1 MTIRIALGGIVH
13 ETNTFALTPTDL
25 AEFEA
30 NGLYVGD
37 ELRRLTGTNTVVG
50 GAIEAIDADPEL
62 ELIPTV
68 FSHAIPGGTVSREA
82 FEHIVGQIT
91 DGITAAKPDAVVLDL
106 HGALV
111 VDGFPGGDGE
121 VARRVR
127 AIVGPGVPIVSPL
140 DLHGNIDDVLVQNVD
155 ILLPYHTY
163 PHVDTAE
170 RGREAVEMAVRMAK
184 GEIRPTMRAVKLA
197 ISSPGPQQYSGFE
210 PTVSLQKIARDWET
224 KPGVID
230 TSILF
235 AFPYSDVPHNGMAVV
250 ATTDNDPELAEQI
263 CREIGAEI
271 VRRHREF
278 WPEMM
283 TVEEAVHAAMSEPKG
298 PVVLAD
304 YGDNP
309 GGGSSC
315 DGTALLW
322 GLLDLGAQGAA
333 VGHICD
339 PDVARVAH
347 EAGEGAE
354 INVELGGK
362 RDHWHGAPIPVTAT
376 VLRLSSGDYVYE
388 GPMNRGVHN
397 SMGPTA
403 VLACRG
409 RHGNI
414 VEVIV
419 SSRRVQALDT
429 AIFRSQGIEPTERK
443 ILVVKSSVHF
453 RGAFAPIASRIIL
466 VNTPGLLQLDVSAF
480 PFRHITRPLWP
491 HDQVEP
497 RMIMLQPS
505 A

>member
-13 ETNTFALTPTDL
+13 ETNTFALNPTDL

-30 NGLYVGD
+30 NGLYIGE
-37 ELRRLTGTNTVVG
+37 ELRTLTGTNTVVG
-50 GAIEAIDADPEL
+50 GAIEAIDPDPEL
-62 ELIPTV
+62 ELIPTA

-91 DGITAAKPDAVVLDL
+91 ERIAAANPDAVVLDL

-127 AIVGPGVPIVSPL
+127 EVVGPDVPIVSPL
-140 DLHGNIDDVLVQNVD
+140 DLHGNIDDVLVQNAD

-170 RGREAVEMAVRMAK
+170 RGREAVELAVRMAR

-197 ISSPGPQQYSGFE
+197 ISPPGPQQYSGFE
-210 PTVSLQKIARDWET
+210 PTVSLQRIARDWET

-235 AFPYSDVPHNGMAVV
+235 SFPYSDVPHNGMAVV
-250 ATTDNDPELAEQI
+250 ATTNNDPALAEQI
-263 CREIGAEI
+263 CHELGTEII
-271 VRRHREF
+271 RHHREF

-283 TVEEAVHAAMSEPKG
+283 TVEEAIHAAMSEPTG

-315 DGTALLW
+315 DGTAILW

-339 PDVARVAH
+339 PAVAAIAH

-354 INVELGGK
+354 IQVELGGK
-362 RDHWHGAPIPVTAT
+362 RDQWHGAPIPVTAT
-376 VLRLSSGDYVYE
+376 VLRLTNGDYVYE
-388 GPMNRGVHN
+388 GPMNQGVHN
-397 SMGPTA
+397 TMGPTA

-409 RHGNI
+409 RHGNV

-429 AIFRSQGIEPTERK
+429 AIFRSQGIEPTVRK

-453 RGAFAPIASRIIL
+453 RGAFTPIAARIIL

-497 RMIMLQPS
+497 RMIPMQPS